1 MILVLEDYKRVS
13 SRALRFEYV
22 DGTQG
27 ISRTVPDL
35 NPVIFELNDFSQ
47 ALYSYFSVF
56 TGMTD
61 LLHGNITMG
70 KANSDYY
77 SVTLESSQALS
88 STGLF
93 ACPEMSPDYW
103 FQNGLIELRNYSLA
117 NGVSHS
123 TTFSAMIATTRKSET
138 GCASGRKFIG
148 CFASRSGYSQYST
161 EVRGVVERKG

>member
-1 MILVLEDYKRVS
+1 VILVLEGYKRAS
-13 SRALRFEYV
+13 SRALRFDYV
-22 DGTQG
+22 DGTQS

-35 NPVIFELNDFSQ
+35 NQVIYELSDFSQ

-56 TGMTD
+56 TGMTN

-103 FQNGLIELRNYSLA
+103 FQNSPIELRNDNLT
-117 NGVSHS
+117 NGI
-123 TTFSAMIATTRKSET
+123 FN
-138 GCASGRKFIG
+138 
-148 CFASRSGYSQYST
+148 
-161 EVRGVVERKG
+161 